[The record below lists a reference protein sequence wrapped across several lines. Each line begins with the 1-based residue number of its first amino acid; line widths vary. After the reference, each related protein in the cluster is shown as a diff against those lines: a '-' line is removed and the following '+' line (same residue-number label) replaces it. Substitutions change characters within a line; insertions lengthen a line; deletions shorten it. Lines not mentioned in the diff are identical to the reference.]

1 MTRRV
6 RQERVQASLTP
17 VRAALRSQ
25 SPLRAQVEDGLDGVE
40 KAHRIYFDKTV
51 RSSFADSL
59 NLDVA
64 LARGHERENRWDYLL
79 GHAPSHRVMAVEA
92 HSAENKEIATVI
104 KKREAAL
111 RQLREHLRDGK
122 SVAKWL
128 WVASG
133 NVHFAPMEK
142 ATFQLAQ
149 SGIEFV
155 GRTIMNKHLA

>member
-1 MTRRV
+1 
-6 RQERVQASLTP
+6 
-17 VRAALRSQ
+17 
-25 SPLRAQVEDGLDGVE
+25 
-40 KAHRIYFDKTV
+40 
-51 RSSFADSL
+51 
-59 NLDVA
+59 
-64 LARGHERENRWDYLL
+64 
-79 GHAPSHRVMAVEA
+79 MAVEA